1 VSSQPA
7 YHLLLDPEEVPL
19 VTRALDLMAKDA
31 AHEPDIRGLARAV
44 LSRIAGGRP
53 ASGSQIGGEVLS
65 LPLAAPEMK
74 IVYTSVHLLLD
85 DLQREEADE
94 MEILH
99 HILDKLP
106 DEHAI
111 RAIALE

>member
-19 VTRALDLMAKDA
+19 VRRALDLTIKDA
-31 AHEPDIRGLARAV
+31 TQEADIRGLARGA
-44 LSRIAGGRP
+44 LSRLPAATAGSDSP
-53 ASGSQIGGEVLS
+53 VSGEVVS

-74 IVYTSVHLLLD
+74 IVHTSVHLLLD
-85 DLQREEADE
+85 DLQREEANE

>member
-7 YHLLLDPEEVPL
+7 YHLLLDPEEVP
-19 VTRALDLMAKDA
+19 VVRQALDLMVEDA
-31 AHEPDIRGLARAV
+31 AHEGDIRGLARGV
-44 LSRIAGGRP
+44 LSRLPSGTPG
-53 ASGSQIGGEVLS
+53 SGSQVGEEPAS
-65 LPLAAPEMK
+65 IPLTAPEMK
-74 IVYTSVHLLLD
+74 IVHTSVHLLLD
-85 DLQREEADE
+85 DLQREQAAE